1 MATYASVTSD
11 AHPFAD
17 PIIALRSMKAVT
29 APDVLFL
36 EFVCSV
42 VLLTK
47 GKGGHKHPFGN
58 GGPVY
63 ATARRYINFGVNY
76 DGMFGQM
83 IYASGPEMDESESRV
98 KAR

>member
-1 MATYASVTSD
+1 MGGPRPERKDMRKLRLTLATYASVTSD

-47 GKGGHKHPFGN
+47 GKGGHKHPFSN

-63 ATARRYINFGVNY
+63 ATARRYINF
-76 DGMFGQM
+76 
-83 IYASGPEMDESESRV
+83 
-98 KAR
+98 